1 MTPRAEEG
9 AGASL
14 SLMSSGPSGLLLG
27 RGPSGPVALRLFR
40 PEPTRAFLCAP
51 DWVKWL
57 ISFRAVALG
66 AHVSVISPDHRG
78 WLGLSDTIRACGG
91 TIDLLRSADEVPGSG
106 RPFRPSLV
114 VDEQGAVT
122 PQMRIGAWQAL
133 VSSSTPDVEPSV
145 NDMRNSDLSLIA
157 PVAGRTA
164 ENLRRAYALSPTQMK
179 ATSELADG
187 DVVCASVRRLV
198 KVNAPPSPTEYRVLF
213 GG

>member
-1 MTPRAEEG
+1 MIAPRDDG
-9 AGASL
+9 AGANL
-14 SLMSSGPSGLLLG
+14 SLMSSGPSGLVLG
-27 RGPSGPVALRLFR
+27 HGASGPVALRLFR
-40 PEPTRAFLCAP
+40 PEPTRAFLSAP

-66 AHVSVISPDHRG
+66 AHVSVISPDHRP
-78 WLGLSDTIRACGG
+78 WLGLSDTIRECGG

-122 PQMRIGAWQAL
+122 PQMRLGGWQAL
-133 VSSSTPDVEPSV
+133 ITTSDPAAEASV
-145 NDMRNSDLSLIA
+145 NDMRNSDLSIIA

-164 ENLRRAYALSPTQMK
+164 ENLRRAYALSAAQMK
-179 ATSELADG
+179 VASELADG
-187 DVVCASVRRLV
+187 DVVCASVRRLQ
-198 KVNAPPSPTEYRVLF
+198 KVHAPPSPTEYRVLF